1 MASLPSYQDAVSP
14 DWLPLVAPYVSPED
28 YPALCG
34 VNRRYWDVFAPRIWS
49 RIPRLDTVTGLDDAE
64 YDLDWLLNSVFNG
77 VSRMRSETLSLVRVF
92 DARSIRGTYSLSMGV
107 NLNTKLKNAV
117 KFLPN
122 LNCILIDGHEDL
134 DPSESFAEVG
144 HQIQLLSMAGCP
156 VSLSIKF
163 INTLRGIVYLDLSYA
178 SGSLRPLFQDDVLP
192 ELRVLKIQGKE
203 VDDTIIE
210 NLTARFGTRLWSLD
224 MINNKLTD
232 QALDS
237 IWAHCLW
244 PANLRSDT
252 NFDVEGKL
260 EFGCTTPE
268 FGTWT
273 RIVESDWSASFSH
286 PNRHFVDAPL
296 YDLHDAL
303 PQECVSK
310 RLDGKFPIK
319 SDAAD
324 AVCRGLQGEDPYFPP
339 ASFQASQ
346 GLTHLNLSGNRV
358 SSLGIM
364 KLLTLCRGRLEQFS
378 CDSMMLV
385 PPLKGTMASVWW
397 PKAAK
402 LYGFYATHTLRPVLS
417 SNLRVVKLHHSVVT
431 QIPTLELEGFSS
443 MACLHIAE
451 NILLP
456 RAEMAFPEPFVPDM
470 NPRVTSLTLTHV
482 PRRSSGPLINRLVSF
497 LKLLS
502 TQERALFDLSSRRG
516 PSVLAGLRHFRLEFE
531 QDAYEGDAYI
541 AGEIDAKQLL
551 NSGDKGFSFF
561 DDEAGRRP
569 RPVREL
575 ATSPPQKRD
584 LTEFSV
590 SQGEQDLETEHLDI
604 DVWVDGKSTTVKVWV
619 GSASNESSNPMLR
632 DYRELAL
639 HCKVHDR
646 IGPASPAQIRAGVPS
661 SALVFHTAWCMAIM
675 PYRHRS
681 ATIKEP
687 TRVELD
693 AMKDV
698 LSELKQFRLEG
709 RAKYLKLQGQS
720 ASGTCPPGPPHGF
733 WLGKLEVS
741 THQGTLRSKTAD
753 YWR

>member
-14 DWLPLVAPYVSPED
+14 DWLPLVAPYVSPKD
-28 YPALCG
+28 YPALCA

-49 RIPRLDTVTGLDDAE
+49 RIPRPDTVTGLDDAE

-77 VSRMRSETLSLVRVF
+77 ASRIRSETLSLVRVF
-92 DARSIRGTYSLSMGV
+92 DARSIKGTYSLSMGV
-107 NLNTKLKNAV
+107 NLNTSLKNAV
-117 KFLPN
+117 KLLPN
-122 LNCILIDGHEDL
+122 LNCILIDGHENL
-134 DPSESFAEVG
+134 DPSESLAEVG

-156 VSLSIKF
+156 VPLSIKF

-178 SGSLRPLFQDDVLP
+178 SGSLRPLFQHDVLP

-203 VDDTIIE
+203 VDDTTVE
-210 NLTARFGTRLWSLD
+210 TLTARFRTRLWSLD
-224 MINNKLTD
+224 LSNNKLTD
-232 QALDS
+232 KALDS
-237 IWAHCLW
+237 IGAHCLW
-244 PANLRSDT
+244 PDDLRSDA

-260 EFGCTTPE
+260 ESGYTTPD
-268 FGTWT
+268 FGTWI
-273 RIVESDWSASFSH
+273 RILESEWSASFSH

-296 YDLHDAL
+296 YDLHNTL
-303 PQECVSK
+303 PQELVSK
-310 RLDGKFPIK
+310 RQDGKFPVK

-324 AVCRGLQGEDPYFPP
+324 AVCRGLQGEDSYFPP

-346 GLTHLNLSGNRV
+346 GLTHLNVSGNRV
-358 SSLGIM
+358 SSLGVM
-364 KLLTLCRGRLEQFS
+364 KLLTLSRGRLEQFS
-378 CDSMMLV
+378 CDSMMLF
-385 PPLKGTMASVWW
+385 PPLKGTMAAAWW

-443 MACLHIAE
+443 IACLHVAE

-470 NPRVTSLTLTHV
+470 NPRITSLTLTHI
-482 PRRSSGPLINRLVSF
+482 PRRSSGPLINRLISF

-502 TQERALFDLSSRRG
+502 EQERALFDLSSRRG

-541 AGEIDAKQLL
+541 AGEIDAQELL

-561 DDEAGRRP
+561 DNEADGRP
-569 RPVREL
+569 RPVRGL
-575 ATSPPQKRD
+575 ANSPPQKRH
-584 LTEFSV
+584 LTDFSV
-590 SQGEQDLETEHLDI
+590 SQREQNLETDHLDI
-604 DVWVDGKSTTVKVWV
+604 DVWVDGKSTRVKVWV
-619 GSASNESSNPMLR
+619 GSASNKSSNPVLR

-639 HCKVHDR
+639 HCEVHDR

-675 PYRHRS
+675 PCRHRS
-681 ATIKEP
+681 VTINEP
-687 TRVELD
+687 TRVQLD

-720 ASGTCPPGPPHGF
+720 ASGTCPPGLHHGF

-741 THQGTLRSKTAD
+741 THQRTLRSKTTD

>member
-49 RIPRLDTVTGLDDAE
+49 RIPRSDTVTGLDDAE

-144 HQIQLLSMAGCP
+144 HQIQLLSMAGLP
-156 VSLSIKF
+156 RVT
-163 INTLRGIVYLDLSYA
+163 IN
-178 SGSLRPLFQDDVLP
+178 
-192 ELRVLKIQGKE
+192 
-203 VDDTIIE
+203 
-210 NLTARFGTRLWSLD
+210 
-224 MINNKLTD
+224 

-260 EFGCTTPE
+260 EFGCTTPD

-296 YDLHDAL
+296 YDLHDTL
-303 PQECVSK
+303 PQES
-310 RLDGKFPIK
+310 
-319 SDAAD
+319 
-324 AVCRGLQGEDPYFPP
+324 
-339 ASFQASQ
+339 SQ
-346 GLTHLNLSGNRV
+346 GLTHLNLSGNQV

-646 IGPASPAQIRAGVPS
+646 IGPATPAQIRAGVPS

-675 PYRHRS
+675 PCRHRS

>member
-14 DWLPLVAPYVSPED
+14 DWLPLVAPYVSPKD

-49 RIPRLDTVTGLDDAE
+49 RIPRSDTVTSLDDAE

-203 VDDTIIE
+203 VDDTTVE

-224 MINNKLTD
+224 LINNKLTD

-237 IWAHCLW
+237 IGAHCLW

-252 NFDVEGKL
+252 NFDVE
-260 EFGCTTPE
+260 
-268 FGTWT
+268 
-273 RIVESDWSASFSH
+273 
-286 PNRHFVDAPL
+286 
-296 YDLHDAL
+296 
-303 PQECVSK
+303 
-310 RLDGKFPIK
+310 
-319 SDAAD
+319 DAAD

-346 GLTHLNLSGNRV
+346 GLTHLNVSGNRV
-358 SSLGIM
+358 SSLGVM

-385 PPLKGTMASVWW
+385 PPLKGTMAAVWW

-402 LYGFYATHTLRPVLS
+402 LYGFYTTHTLRPVLS

-470 NPRVTSLTLTHV
+470 NPRITSLTLTHI

-502 TQERALFDLSSRRG
+502 AQERALFDLSSRRG

-541 AGEIDAKQLL
+541 AGEIDAEELL

-561 DDEAGRRP
+561 DDEAGGRP

-619 GSASNESSNPMLR
+619 GSASNEN
-632 DYRELAL
+632 
-639 HCKVHDR
+639 
-646 IGPASPAQIRAGVPS
+646 
-661 SALVFHTAWCMAIM
+661 
-675 PYRHRS
+675 
-681 ATIKEP
+681 
-687 TRVELD
+687 
-693 AMKDV
+693 V

>member
-1 MASLPSYQDAVSP
+1 MASLPSYQDAISP
-14 DWLPLVAPYVSPED
+14 DWLPLVAPYVSPKD

-34 VNRRYWDVFAPRIWS
+34 VSRRYWDVFAPRIWS
-49 RIPRLDTVTGLDDAE
+49 RIPRSDIVASLDEAE
-64 YDLDWLLNSVFNG
+64 YDMDWLMNSVFNG
-77 VSRMRSETLSLVRVF
+77 VSRVRSETLSLVRVF
-92 DARSIRGTYSLSMGV
+92 DARSIRDTYSLSMGP
-107 NLNTKLKNAV
+107 NLNTSLKNAL

-122 LNCILIDGHEDL
+122 LICILIDGHEDL
-134 DPSESFAEVG
+134 DPSESLAEVG
-144 HQIQLLSMAGCP
+144 HQLQLLSMAGCP
-156 VSLSIKF
+156 VSLSNKF
-163 INTLRGIVYLDLSYA
+163 INTLRGIVYLDLSYT
-178 SGSLRPLFQDDVLP
+178 SVSLRPLFQDDVLP
-192 ELRVLKIQGKE
+192 ELRALKIQGKE
-203 VDDTIIE
+203 VDDTTVE

-224 MINNKLTD
+224 LSNNKLTD
-232 QALDS
+232 KALDS
-237 IWAHCLW
+237 IAAHCLC
-244 PANLRSDT
+244 PSDLPPDT

-260 EFGCTTPE
+260 EFGRTTPD

-273 RIVESDWSASFSH
+273 RIVESEWSASFSH

-296 YDLHDAL
+296 YDLHDTL
-303 PQECVSK
+303 PQECASK
-310 RLDGKFPIK
+310 RLDGMFPIK

-324 AVCRGLQGEDPYFPP
+324 AVCRGLLGEDPYFPP

-346 GLTHLNLSGNRV
+346 GLTHLNLSGNGV
-358 SSLGIM
+358 SALSVM

-385 PPLKGTMASVWW
+385 PPLKGTMAAVWW

-417 SNLRVVKLHHSVVT
+417 SNLQVVKLHHSVVT

-456 RAEMAFPEPFVPDM
+456 RADMAFPEPFVPDM
-470 NPRVTSLTLTHV
+470 NPRITSLTLTHI
-482 PRRSSGPLINRLVSF
+482 PRRSSGPLINRLISF

-502 TQERALFDLSSRRG
+502 AQERALFDLSSRRG
-516 PSVLAGLRHFRLEFE
+516 PSVLAGLCHFRLEFE
-531 QDAYEGDAYI
+531 QDAYEGDAYT
-541 AGEIDAKQLL
+541 AGEIDAEELL

-561 DDEAGRRP
+561 DDEASGHP

-575 ATSPPQKRD
+575 AISPPQKREQ
-584 LTEFSV
+584 TEFSV
-590 SQGEQDLETEHLDI
+590 SQREKEQETDYLDI
-604 DVWVDGKSTTVKVWV
+604 DVWVDGKSTRVQVWV

-639 HCKVHDR
+639 HYKVHDR

-675 PYRHRS
+675 PCRHRS
-681 ATIKEP
+681 AAIKEP

-698 LSELKQFRLEG
+698 LFELKQFRLQG
-709 RAKYLKLQGQS
+709 RAKYLKLQGNS
-720 ASGTCPPGPPHGF
+720 ASGTCPPGPPHGY

-741 THQGTLRSKTAD
+741 THQRALRSKTAD

>member
-1 MASLPSYQDAVSP
+1 
-14 DWLPLVAPYVSPED
+14 
-28 YPALCG
+28 
-34 VNRRYWDVFAPRIWS
+34 
-49 RIPRLDTVTGLDDAE
+49 
-64 YDLDWLLNSVFNG
+64 
-77 VSRMRSETLSLVRVF
+77 MRSETLSLVRVF
-92 DARSIRGTYSLSMGV
+92 DARSIRGTYSLSMGD
-107 NLNTKLKNAV
+107 NLNTSLKNAV

-134 DPSESFAEVG
+134 DPSESLAEVG

-156 VSLSIKF
+156 VSLSVKF
-163 INTLRGIVYLDLSYA
+163 INTLRGIVYLDISYVL
-178 SGSLRPLFQDDVLP
+178 GSLRPLFQDDELP

-203 VDDTIIE
+203 VDDTTVE

-224 MINNKLTD
+224 LSNNKLTD

-237 IWAHCLW
+237 IGAHCLW
-244 PANLRSDT
+244 PVDLRSDA

-260 EFGCTTPE
+260 EFGCTTPD
-268 FGTWT
+268 FGTWI
-273 RIVESDWSASFSH
+273 RIVESEWSVSFSH

-296 YDLHDAL
+296 YDLHDTL
-303 PQECVSK
+303 PQEFVSK
-310 RLDGKFPIK
+310 RLDGKFPVK

-324 AVCRGLQGEDPYFPP
+324 AVCRGLQGKDPYFPP

-346 GLTHLNLSGNRV
+346 GLTHLNVSGNRI
-358 SSLGIM
+358 SSLGVM
-364 KLLTLCRGRLEQFS
+364 KLLSLSRGRLEQFS

-385 PPLKGTMASVWW
+385 PPLKETMAAVWW
-397 PKAAK
+397 PKTTK
-402 LYGFYATHTLRPVLS
+402 LYGFYATHTIRPVLS

-431 QIPTLELEGFSS
+431 QIPTLELEGLSS

-451 NILLP
+451 NSLLP

-470 NPRVTSLTLTHV
+470 NPRITSLTITQI
-482 PRRSSGPLINRLVSF
+482 PRRSSGPLINRLISF

-502 TQERALFDLSSRRG
+502 AQERALFDLLSRRG

-531 QDAYEGDAYI
+531 QEAYEDGVSI
-541 AGEIDAKQLL
+541 AGEIDAEELL

-561 DDEAGRRP
+561 DDEARGRP
-569 RPVREL
+569 QPVREL
-575 ATSPPQKRD
+575 AASPQRRD
-584 LTEFSV
+584 LTEFPV
-590 SQGEQDLETEHLDI
+590 FQREQDLETENLDI
-604 DVWVDGKSTTVKVWV
+604 AVWVDGKSTRVKVWV

-639 HCKVHDR
+639 HYKVHDR

-675 PYRHRS
+675 PCRHRS
-681 ATIKEP
+681 DIKEP

-698 LSELKQFRLEG
+698 LSELKQFRLQG
-709 RAKYLKLQGQS
+709 RAKYLKLQSQS
-720 ASGTCPPGPPHGF
+720 GNGTCPPGPPHGF

-741 THQGTLRSKTAD
+741 THQRTLRSKTAD

>member
-1 MASLPSYQDAVSP
+1 
-14 DWLPLVAPYVSPED
+14 
-28 YPALCG
+28 
-34 VNRRYWDVFAPRIWS
+34 
-49 RIPRLDTVTGLDDAE
+49 
-64 YDLDWLLNSVFNG
+64 
-77 VSRMRSETLSLVRVF
+77 MRSETLSLVRVF

-122 LNCILIDGHEDL
+122 LNCILIDGHADL

-163 INTLRGIVYLDLSYA
+163 INTLRGIVYLDLSYT
-178 SGSLRPLFQDDVLP
+178 SGSLRHLFQDDVLP

-224 MINNKLTD
+224 LINNKLTD

-260 EFGCTTPE
+260 EFGCTTPD

-296 YDLHDAL
+296 YDLHDTL

-364 KLLTLCRGRLEQFS
+364 KLLTLCRGRLEHFS

-531 QDAYEGDAYI
+531 QDAYESDAYI

-646 IGPASPAQIRAGVPS
+646 IGPATPAQIRAGVPS

-675 PYRHRS
+675 PCRHRS